1 MRACTHTH
9 TSTRARTH
17 THTDTGTHKPWLRDT
32 RGLAPSLVFSPQS
45 RLPPRLLVCVCLCDF
60 VLCGPC
66 ACQHARIL
74 RRVYVLHARILR
86 RVCVLHARILRR
98 VYVSVRTH
106 DSKDREVPQQACA
119 VPCCDLSDGCPRC
132 HNHARG
138 CGSIRQTGHLSLI
151 DMHVTQHVQS
161 LHAALTVKLGLLAG
175 V

>member
-1 MRACTHTH
+1 MHARVHTH
-9 TSTRARTH
+9 AHKHARARTH

-66 ACQHARIL
+66 ACQHARML
-74 RRVYVLHARILR
+74 RG
-86 RVCVLHARILRR
+86 

-161 LHAALTVKLGLLAG
+161 LHAALTVKLGLMAG